1 MKASI
6 FEKVQP
12 DLESTLIQCP
22 IQQVYTNAALR
33 GSRAAARAALERRV
47 KLRLLL
53 ERNQVLQSKASESE
67 QQRIADKA
75 LQNAMRLRA
84 AMDEVSGLQQ
94 TVV

>member
-1 MKASI
+1 MKASV

-12 DLESTLIQCP
+12 DLEAILIQCP

-53 ERNQVLQSKASESE
+53 ERDQVLQSKASED